1 MTIDTR
7 PSPLAPADLDL
18 RSFPS
23 MLLDVQRLRDSD
35 LAAGDPAHLG
45 LAVIAWAVSWHQL
58 PAGSLPNDDAVLA
71 RLMGFG
77 RDVKGWRKVRE
88 RALHA
93 YVLCSDDR
101 LYHPVVV
108 EKAVECHENN
118 KARSRKASI
127 ASQTRWSKARASAH
141 AEHEQSTSNA
151 QASTKHDTRA
161 VPKLVTSTTLAFVED
176 SLSNANR
183 TEQKVTEQKV
193 KNQNQTSTS
202 AYDAG
207 RAEDDVREKRREE
220 ATDFTA
226 KVVRAFERAGQTR
239 HPITKLAYDWMLL
252 PDFDFDAAIY
262 VIEADL
268 ARPGVPKDIAG
279 LKFFESQVIAK
290 HEAKKR
296 GYVGSGGAIA
306 PVAHNPR
313 KLVAREDAVCEG
325 DKPLPD
331 LTSHNMIDLWERGG
345 PWAPVL
351 GMRPDQRGCRVPS
364 DILQARGYRD
374 EAGRMS
380 DRYIELR
387 AQAREKRDLVRNS
400 LEPILKAAPNG
411 GATH

>member
-1 MTIDTR
+1 
-7 PSPLAPADLDL
+7 
-18 RSFPS
+18 
-23 MLLDVQRLRDSD
+23 
-35 LAAGDPAHLG
+35 
-45 LAVIAWAVSWHQL
+45 
-58 PAGSLPNDDAVLA
+58 
-71 RLMGFG
+71 MGFG
-77 RDVKGWRKVRE
+77 RDVKEWRKARE
-88 RALHA
+88 HALHG
-93 YVLCSDDR
+93 YVLCDDDR
-101 LYHPVVV
+101 LYHPVVI
-108 EKAVECHENN
+108 EKAVECYERNM
-118 KARSRKASI
+118 ARSRKAQK
-127 ASQTRWSKARASAH
+127 AAKARW
-141 AEHEQSTSNA
+141 EQSTSNA